1 MKPGAAYAV
10 DKEEEEA
17 DEQFSTMD
25 ALLDPVV
32 TAVFI
37 AQLNHINL
45 DFSQL
50 ITIAVTSAVS
60 SIIAAGKP
68 ATGSVTTFFVLTTV
82 YLHGKSPFWWL

>member
-1 MKPGAAYAV
+1 MLPIGTNV
-10 DKEEEEA
+10 N
-17 DEQFSTMD
+17 MD
-25 ALLDPVV
+25 GRGLYEVV
-32 TAVFI
+32 AAVFI